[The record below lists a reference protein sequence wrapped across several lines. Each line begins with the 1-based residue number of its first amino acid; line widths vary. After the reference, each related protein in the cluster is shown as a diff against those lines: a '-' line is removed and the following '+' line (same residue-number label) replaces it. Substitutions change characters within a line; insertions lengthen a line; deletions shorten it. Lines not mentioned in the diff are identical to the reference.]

1 MKNVLYIVLSFLLL
15 TGCLGLLDKIFGT
28 RKRFIIT
35 SYENGQK
42 RTEVNF
48 NHGRGNGLGTLW
60 YENGQKEREGNYK
73 NGKEDGLWTSWYDNG
88 QKEIESN
95 FTDGEPH
102 GLLTFWFETGQVRRN
117 KI

>member
-48 NHGRGNGLGTLW
+48 NHGRGNGL
-60 YENGQKEREGNYK
+60 
-73 NGKEDGLWTSWYDNG
+73 WTSWYDNG